1 LQTPNTTI
9 AMKSAVIVSYA
20 RTPIGK
26 IRGSLAHLSAPQLGA
41 AAIRGALSNL
51 TTNNEDNVVSNS
63 ITEAYFGNVLSAGIG
78 QAPCRQAVLG
88 AGLHDSIICNTINKV
103 CASGMKSIMLASQT
117 IECNVHGG
125 GSGSGKPFAMLAGGM
140 ESMSNTPH
148 YLLSSR
154 SGTALGN
161 ATLLDGIIHDGL
173 WDPYDNVHMGTCA
186 EKCATEYNISRD
198 DQDRYAIES
207 YTRAREAQKAGIFN
221 DEIVPIEGPKKRDKP
236 IEMISIDEEP
246 NSVSLDK
253 LPTLRTA
260 FEKNGT
266 VTAGNASSIN
276 DGAAALILMSEDN
289 AIAMGLTPL
298 ARIRGYGDAEGP
310 PVRFT
315 TAPSNAVPIAVN
327 RAGMS
332 LDDIEYHEINE
343 AFSVVALANMMIL
356 NLDESRVNV
365 FGGAVALGHPIGM
378 SGARIVGTLYHVL
391 KKKDATIGCAS
402 ICNGGGGA
410 SAIVIERLS

>member
-1 LQTPNTTI
+1 
-9 AMKSAVIVSYA
+9 MKAAVIVSYA

-26 IRGSLAHLSAPQLGA
+26 FRGSLAHLTAPQLGA

-51 TTNNEDNVVSNS
+51 TNNNEDNIVSNS
-63 ITEAYFGNVLSAGIG
+63 IAEAYFGNVLSAGIG

-88 AGLHDSIICNTINKV
+88 ADLHDSIICNTINKV

-117 IECNVHGG
+117 IECNVHG
-125 GSGSGKPFAMLAGGM
+125 SKPFAMLAGGM

-148 YLLSSR
+148 YLPSSR

-161 ATLLDGIIHDGL
+161 TALIDGIIHDGL
-173 WDPYDNVHMGTCA
+173 WDPYDNVHMGSCA
-186 EKCATEYNISRD
+186 EKCAAEYHISRE

-207 YTRAREAQKAGIFN
+207 YTRAREAQKAGIFE
-221 DEIVPIEGPKKRDKP
+221 DEIVSIDGPKKRGDKP
-236 IEMISIDEEP
+236 IELISIDEEP

-260 FEKNGT
+260 FEKDGT

-276 DGAAALILMSEDN
+276 DGAAALIMMSEDN

-315 TAPSNAVPIAVN
+315 TAPSNAVPIAVK
-327 RAGMS
+327 RSGMS
-332 LDDIEYHEINE
+332 LNDIEYHEINE

-356 NLDESRVNV
+356 NLDASRVNV

-378 SGARIVGTLYHVL
+378 SGARIVGSLYHVL
-391 KKKDATIGCAS
+391 KKNDATIGCAS

>member
-1 LQTPNTTI
+1 
-9 AMKSAVIVSYA
+9 MKAAVIVSYA
-20 RTPIGK
+20 RTQIGK
-26 IRGSLAHLSAPQLGA
+26 FRGSLAHLTAPQLGA

-51 TTNNEDNVVSNS
+51 TNNNEENVVSNS
-63 ITEAYFGNVLSAGIG
+63 IAEAYFGNVLSAGIG

-88 AGLHDSIICNTINKV
+88 ADLHDSIICNTINKV

-117 IECNVHGG
+117 IECNVHC
-125 GSGSGKPFAMLAGGM
+125 SKPFAMLAGGM

-148 YLLSSR
+148 YLPSSR

-173 WDPYDNVHMGTCA
+173 WDPYDNVHMGSCA
-186 EKCATEYNISRD
+186 EKCATEYNISRE
-198 DQDRYAIES
+198 DQDGYAIES
-207 YTRAREAQKAGIFN
+207 YTRAREAQKAGIFE
-221 DEIVPIEGPKKRDKP
+221 DEIVSIDGPKKRGDKP
-236 IEMISIDEEP
+236 IELISIDEEP

-260 FEKNGT
+260 FEKDGT

-276 DGAAALILMSEDN
+276 DGAAALIMMSEDN

-298 ARIRGYGDAEGP
+298 ARIRGYGDTEGP

-315 TAPSNAVPIAVN
+315 TAPSNAVPIAVS

-356 NLDESRVNV
+356 NLDASRVNV

-378 SGARIVGTLYHVL
+378 SGARIVGSLYHVL
-391 KKKDATIGCAS
+391 KKNDATIGCAS
-402 ICNGGGGA
+402 ICNGGGGS

>member
-1 LQTPNTTI
+1 
-9 AMKSAVIVSYA
+9 MKAVIVSYA

-26 IRGSLAHLSAPQLGA
+26 FRGSLAHLTAPQLGA

-51 TTNNEDNVVSNS
+51 TNNNEDNIVSNS
-63 ITEAYFGNVLSAGIG
+63 IAEAYFGNVLSAGIG

-88 AGLHDSIICNTINKV
+88 AHLHDSIICNTINKV

-117 IECNVHGG
+117 IECNVHG
-125 GSGSGKPFAMLAGGM
+125 SKPFAMLAGGM

-148 YLLSSR
+148 YLPSSR

-161 ATLLDGIIHDGL
+161 TALIDGIIHDGL
-173 WDPYDNVHMGTCA
+173 WDPYDNVHMGSCA
-186 EKCATEYNISRD
+186 EKCATEYNISRE

-207 YTRAREAQKAGIFN
+207 YTRAREAQKAGIFE
-221 DEIVPIEGPKKRDKP
+221 DEIVSIDGPKKRGDKP
-236 IEMISIDEEP
+236 IELISIDEEP

-260 FEKNGT
+260 FEKDGT

-276 DGAAALILMSEDN
+276 DGAAALIMMSEDN
-289 AIAMGLTPL
+289 AIAMGITPL

-356 NLDESRVNV
+356 NLDASRVNV

-378 SGARIVGTLYHVL
+378 SGARIVGSLYHVL
-391 KKKDATIGCAS
+391 KKNDATIGCAS

>member
-1 LQTPNTTI
+1 
-9 AMKSAVIVSYA
+9 MKAAVIVSYA

-26 IRGSLAHLSAPQLGA
+26 FRGSLAHLTAPQLGA

-51 TTNNEDNVVSNS
+51 TNNNEDNIVSNS
-63 ITEAYFGNVLSAGIG
+63 IAEAYFGNVLSAGIG

-117 IECNVHGG
+117 IECNVHG
-125 GSGSGKPFAMLAGGM
+125 SKPFAMLAGGM

-148 YLLSSR
+148 YLPSSR

-173 WDPYDNVHMGTCA
+173 WDPYDNVHMGSCA
-186 EKCATEYNISRD
+186 EKCATEYNISRE

-207 YTRAREAQKAGIFN
+207 YTRAREAQKAGIFE
-221 DEIVPIEGPKKRDKP
+221 DEIVSIDGPKKRGDKP
-236 IEMISIDEEP
+236 IELISIDEEP

-260 FEKNGT
+260 FEKDGT

-276 DGAAALILMSEDN
+276 DGAAALIIMSEDN

-332 LDDIEYHEINE
+332 LDDIQYHEINE

-356 NLDESRVNV
+356 NLDASRVNV

-378 SGARIVGTLYHVL
+378 SGARIVGSLYHVL
-391 KKKDATIGCAS
+391 KKNDATIGCAS

>member
-1 LQTPNTTI
+1 
-9 AMKSAVIVSYA
+9 MRCAVIVSYA

-26 IRGSLAHLSAPQLGA
+26 FRGSLAHLSAPQLGA
-41 AAIRGALSNL
+41 AAIRGSLSNFP
-51 TTNNEDNVVSNS
+51 NNEENVISNS
-63 ITEAYFGNVLSAGIG
+63 IAEAYFGNVLSAGIG

-103 CASGMKSIMLASQT
+103 CASGMKSVMLASQT

-125 GSGSGKPFAMLAGGM
+125 GSKQPFAMLAGGM

-148 YLLSSR
+148 YLPSSR
-154 SGTALGN
+154 SGSAFGN

-173 WDPYDNVHMGTCA
+173 WDPYDNVHMGNCA
-186 EKCATEYNISRD
+186 EKCASEYNISRD

-207 YTRAREAQKAGIFN
+207 YTRAREAQKAGIFD
-221 DEIVPIEGPKKRDKP
+221 DEIISIDGPKKRGDRPIDK
-236 IEMISIDEEP
+236 ISIDEEP

-260 FEKNGT
+260 FEKDGT

-315 TAPSNAVPIAVN
+315 TAPSSAVPIAVE
-327 RAGMS
+327 RSGMT

-356 NLDESRVNV
+356 NLDASRVNV

-378 SGARIVGTLYHVL
+378 SGARIVGSLYHVL
-391 KKKDATIGCAS
+391 KKNDATIGCAS